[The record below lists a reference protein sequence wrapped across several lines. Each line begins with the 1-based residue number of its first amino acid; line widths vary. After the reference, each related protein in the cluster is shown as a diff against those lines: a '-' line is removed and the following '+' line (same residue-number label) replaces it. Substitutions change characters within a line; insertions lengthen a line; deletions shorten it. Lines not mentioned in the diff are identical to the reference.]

1 MISKPAFFLQLTS
14 LQSFIDELKR
24 RGIYEARLSEWIQ
37 RSEMFETRKLR
48 LTALD
53 AYNNLI
59 LRYDLT
65 YYRGLAQ
72 EPESEELKKLRNEA
86 KKQVV
91 EKLCSEGITLYNG
104 EYRFGK
110 PEF

>member
-1 MISKPAFFLQLTS
+1 MASKPITYLQLTS
-14 LQSFIDELKR
+14 LEGFIDELKR

-37 RSEMFETRKLR
+37 RREMFETRKLR

-53 AYNNLI
+53 AYNNII

-65 YYRGLAQ
+65 YYNGLAQ

-91 EKLCSEGITLYNG
+91 EKLGSESVTIYNG
-104 EYRFGK
+104 EYTLA
-110 PEF
+110 EF